1 MESICQKGLESL
13 SHSTLFYTASLIFW
27 KMGCSSY
34 PATHSTVFT
43 SANPCI
49 TTKHIFSKSINLAQK
64 SEWVFKSIHFC
75 ETVKPVFASALKPV
89 ELFFSIVS
97 LIALIDSPN
106 DTNVLYTSSIT
117 F

>member
-1 MESICQKGLESL
+1 MCTYIYIYMESICQKGLESL

-43 SANPCI
+43 SVNPCI

-64 SEWVFKSIHFC
+64 SEWVLKVYIF
-75 ETVKPVFASALKPV
+75 VKLQNPFLH
-89 ELFFSIVS
+89 L
-97 LIALIDSPN
+97 L
-106 DTNVLYTSSIT
+106 
-117 F
+117 